1 MTDETIMAI
10 REFLKLYM
18 FSKKCIDDINGRINY
33 SVLDSERVVYLKNNQ
48 QLYIAIVMKVDCWLS
63 DLDDME
69 KEIIEYRF
77 FQRLNTSQIADR
89 LHYKNHSSP
98 SRLISN
104 ILKKIKKRGD
114 LIG

>member
-48 QLYIAIVMKVDCWLS
+48 QL
-63 DLDDME
+63 
-69 KEIIEYRF
+69 
-77 FQRLNTSQIADR
+77 
-89 LHYKNHSSP
+89 
-98 SRLISN
+98 
-104 ILKKIKKRGD
+104 
-114 LIG
+114 